1 VPLRRTRNEAVE
13 MNIPW
18 TYFALLVAAGV
29 MNDAARIV
37 TGFQDSSAG
46 FLHLPNWATSDAG
59 RISLSLLC
67 IGGFLSMLATFIY
80 GFFIA
85 KWYLVFLL
93 TLVALILSV
102 SLIYIRLVP
111 RNPILRPFYGYALM
125 AVAASIHFLNL
136 RL

>member
-1 VPLRRTRNEAVE
+1 
-13 MNIPW
+13 MDIPW

-46 FLHLPNWATSDAG
+46 ILYLPDWATSDGG

-67 IGGFLSMLATFIY
+67 TGGFLSMLATFIY
-80 GFFIA
+80 GFFVT

-93 TLVALILSV
+93 TLAALILSV
-102 SLIYIRLVP
+102 SLIYIRLAP
-111 RNPILRPFYGYALM
+111 RNPIFRLFYGYVFM
-125 AVAASIHFLNL
+125 AVAASFHFLHL